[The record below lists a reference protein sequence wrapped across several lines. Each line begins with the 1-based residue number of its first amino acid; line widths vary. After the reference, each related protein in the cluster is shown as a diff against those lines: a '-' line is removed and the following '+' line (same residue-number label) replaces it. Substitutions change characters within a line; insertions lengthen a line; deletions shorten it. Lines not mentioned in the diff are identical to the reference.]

1 MGQRRARKVK
11 GRFSQYSLD
20 TPLICPQSAAVRIG
34 LIFNP
39 TAQGDKARFL
49 QQQLDEIRDEC
60 VLMPTEGPG
69 HAEVLAEEAVAS
81 GCEVV
86 VAAGGDGT
94 IQEVSNGLVRHPE
107 GLERS
112 ALAVL
117 PLGTVNVLARELR
130 IPLDFDSAWR
140 VIQQGATSRVD
151 LPWID
156 FQKEGQV
163 TR

>member
-1 MGQRRARKVK
+1 M
-11 GRFSQYSLD
+11 L
-20 TPLICPQSAAVRIG
+20 CPQAAGVRIG

-69 HAEVLAEEAVAS
+69 HAEVLAEEAVAD

-94 IQEVSNGLVRHPE
+94 IQEVSNGLVRHP
-107 GLERS
+107 
-112 ALAVL
+112 
-117 PLGTVNVLARELR
+117 
-130 IPLDFDSAWR
+130 
-140 VIQQGATSRVD
+140 
-151 LPWID
+151 
-156 FQKEGQV
+156 
-163 TR
+163 

>member
-1 MGQRRARKVK
+1 M
-11 GRFSQYSLD
+11 L
-20 TPLICPQSAAVRIG
+20 CPQAAGVRIG

-69 HAEVLAEEAVAS
+69 HAEVLAEEAVAD

-94 IQEVSNGLVRHPE
+94 LLHRFCTVADLRGMARYLSDLRFFG
-107 GLERS
+107 ER
-112 ALAVL
+112 A
-117 PLGTVNVLARELR
+117 
-130 IPLDFDSAWR
+130 ILD
-140 VIQQGATSRVD
+140 
-151 LPWID
+151 P
-156 FQKEGQV
+156 
-163 TR
+163 